1 MLCCNVNYEFNFQDT
16 ALTVTEST
24 VKMLINLANND
35 EGFKNVKSA
44 ATNVLGTLGNMNDD
58 GSAEDSGS
66 FSENKTITAV
76 CTLNYV

>member
-1 MLCCNVNYEFNFQDT
+1 
-16 ALTVTEST
+16 
-24 VKMLINLANND
+24 MLINLANND